1 MAGPYINYE
10 QYLRQDYR
18 NLQWCPGCGDGE
30 ILQSFFRAVHELGI
44 SQNDMAIVSGIGCS
58 GRISGYVDF
67 NTMHT
72 THGRP
77 VTFATGIKLARPDK
91 YVVVFGGD
99 GDQTAIGGNHFIH
112 ACRRNIDITIIVIN
126 NNVYGM
132 TGGQYSPTTP
142 QDFKTQT
149 TPYGNYDN
157 QFDIVN
163 LAIGAGATYV
173 ARESVLKPLMVTKYI
188 KKALEHKGASVVEVI
203 SNCHINLGRRNKMKS
218 PHAALEWIK
227 NSMVSKKKAES
238 MSAEELQGKV
248 VVGEFVHDT
257 QKPEYTSQYYNLVKR
272 LQDK

>member
-18 NLQWCPGCGDGE
+18 NLQWCPGCGDGQ

-44 SQNDMAIVSGIGCS
+44 SQDDMAIVSGIGCS
-58 GRISGYVDF
+58 GRISGYADF

-72 THGRP
+72 THGRA
-77 VTFATGIKLARPDK
+77 VAFATGVKLASPDK
-91 YVVVFGGD
+91 HVVVFGGD

-112 ACRRNIDITIIVIN
+112 ACRRNINMTLVVIN

-142 QDFKTQT
+142 GDFKTQT

-157 QFDIVN
+157 QFDIVK
-163 LAIGAGATYV
+163 LAMGAGATYV
-173 ARESVLKPLMVTKYI
+173 ARESVLKPLIVTKYL
-188 KKALEHKGASVVEVI
+188 KKAIEHNGCSVVEVV

-218 PHAALEWIK
+218 PHATLDWIK
-227 NSMVSKKKAES
+227 DRLVTIKKAET
-238 MSAEELQGKV
+238 MTDEELQGKV
-248 VVGEFVHDT
+248 ITGEFINDT
-257 QKPEYTSQYYNLVKR
+257 VKPEFTDQYYNLVEQ
-272 LQDK
+272 LQNK

>member
-1 MAGPYINYE
+1 MAGYINFEY
-10 QYLRQDYR
+10 YLRQDYR
-18 NLQWCPGCGDGE
+18 NLQWCPGCGDGA
-30 ILQSFFRAVHELGI
+30 ILQAFFRAVHELNI
-44 SQNDMAIVSGIGCS
+44 SKDDMAVVSGIGCS
-58 GRISGYVDF
+58 GRISGYIDF

-77 VTFATGIKLARPDK
+77 VAFATGIKLAAPDK

-112 ACRRNIDITIIVIN
+112 ACRRNIDLTIIVIN

-142 QDFKTQT
+142 TGFKTQT
-149 TPYGNYDN
+149 TPYGNYDS

-173 ARESVLKPLMVTKYI
+173 ARESVLKPVILTKYI
-188 KKALEHKGASVVEVI
+188 KKALQHKGCSVVEVV

-218 PHAALEWIK
+218 PHAVLDWIK
-227 NSMVSKKKAES
+227 EHTVPLSRAKK
-238 MSAEELQGKV
+238 MSEEELAGKV
-248 VVGEFVHDT
+248 VTGEFVEIE
-257 QKPEYTSQYYNLVKR
+257 KPEFTDSYYKLCESLKGE
-272 LQDK
+272 